1 MPELLSAEL
10 LSIRLRAPRLRL
22 DMVALSIGLVTLCL
36 AWPGASNAGPSSSS
50 SSSSSRGQATQYN
63 AAMTLYNTANYAQAL
78 SAFEAI
84 ARKSPTDDT
93 AHYYIALCCQGLH
106 QNSRAALEYRYVASA
121 SRNLQ
126 MRQMA
131 QKGYDSLTR
140 LQSAAV
146 AQAAPTAPSSVS
158 SSGAASLGISGANSS
173 SGASSSSSSAVV
185 RGSRV
190 KKVIEF
196 YTTWCHVCS
205 EFADTFE
212 RTKAKYNGRIQFE
225 QLNAE
230 EPENSELKAK
240 YNVKAYPTLIYLDAS
255 GTVLRRGEGAPMGP
269 NFGNI
274 IESL

>member
-1 MPELLSAEL
+1 MLEL
-10 LSIRLRAPRLRL
+10 LSIGRLSLKFGAPRLRL
-22 DMVALSIGLVTLCL
+22 NIVALSIGLAAVGL
-36 AWPGASNAGPSSSS
+36 ALPNPSSAGPSSSS
-50 SSSSSRGQATQYN
+50 SSSSSSSRGPAGQYS
-63 AAMTLYNTANYAQAL
+63 AALGLYKAANYAQAL

-121 SRNLQ
+121 SRNPQL
-126 MRQMA
+126 RQMA

-146 AQAAPTAPSSVS
+146 AQAAPSSPTS
-158 SSGAASLGISGANSS
+158 
-173 SGASSSSSSAVV
+173 ASSSSAVSLGAGAASPTTVV

-212 RTKAKYNGRIQFE
+212 RTKAKYSGRIQFE

-255 GTVLRRGEGAPMGP
+255 GAVLRRGEGAPMGP

>member
-1 MPELLSAEL
+1 
-10 LSIRLRAPRLRL
+10 
-22 DMVALSIGLVTLCL
+22 
-36 AWPGASNAGPSSSS
+36 
-50 SSSSSRGQATQYN
+50 
-63 AAMTLYNTANYAQAL
+63 
-78 SAFEAI
+78 
-84 ARKSPTDDT
+84 
-93 AHYYIALCCQGLH
+93 
-106 QNSRAALEYRYVASA
+106 
-121 SRNLQ
+121 
-126 MRQMA
+126 MA
-131 QKGYDSLTR
+131 QKGYDSLNR

-146 AQAAPTAPSSVS
+146 AQTSPSSS
-158 SSGAASLGISGANSS
+158 ASASSGSAVPLGTN
-173 SGASSSSSSAVV
+173 GASPASAVV

-212 RTKAKYNGRIQFE
+212 RTKAKYGGRIQFE

-230 EPENSELKAK
+230 DPENSELKAK

>member
-1 MPELLSAEL
+1 MIMLEL
-10 LSIRLRAPRLRL
+10 LSIGRLFLEFGAPRLRL
-22 DMVALSIGLVTLCL
+22 NVVALSISLAAVCL
-36 AWPGASNAGPSSSS
+36 ALPVPSSAGPSSSS
-50 SSSSSRGQATQYN
+50 TSSASSTFSSRGQAGQYSAAMVLYN
-63 AAMTLYNTANYAQAL
+63 AANYAQAL

-84 ARKSPTDDT
+84 ARKNPTDDI
-93 AHYYIALCCQGLH
+93 AHYYIALCCQSLH

-121 SRNLQ
+121 SRNPQ

-146 AQAAPTAPSSVS
+146 AQAAPSSPASAS
-158 SSGAASLGISGANSS
+158 SRSAVSLG
-173 SGASSSSSSAVV
+173 ASAVSPATVV

-212 RTKAKYNGRIQFE
+212 RTKAKYSGRIQFE

>member
-1 MPELLSAEL
+1 MLEL
-10 LSIRLRAPRLRL
+10 LSIGRLFLEFGAPRLRL
-22 DMVALSIGLVTLCL
+22 NIVALSIGLAAVGL
-36 AWPGASNAGPSSSS
+36 ALPNPSSAGPSSSTSSS
-50 SSSSSRGQATQYN
+50 SSSSSRGPAGQYS
-63 AAMTLYNTANYAQAL
+63 AALGLYKAANYAQAL

-121 SRNLQ
+121 SRNPQL
-126 MRQMA
+126 RQMA

-146 AQAAPTAPSSVS
+146 AQAAPSSPTS
-158 SSGAASLGISGANSS
+158 
-173 SGASSSSSSAVV
+173 ASSSSAVSLGAGAASPTTVV

-212 RTKAKYNGRIQFE
+212 RTKAKYSGRIQFE

-255 GTVLRRGEGAPMGP
+255 GAVLRRGEGAPMGP

>member
-1 MPELLSAEL
+1 MPKLLGCDLLSLEL
-10 LSIRLRAPRLRL
+10 GKSQLRL
-22 DMVALSIGLVTLCL
+22 NSVALSIGLATVCL
-36 AWPGASNAGPSSSS
+36 AWPGPSSAAPSSSS
-50 SSSSSRGQATQYN
+50 SRAQAGQYST
-63 AAMTLYNTANYAQAL
+63 AMSMYKAANYAQAL

-84 ARKSPTDDT
+84 ARKSPTDDM
-93 AHYYIALCCQGLH
+93 AHYYIALCCQSLH

-121 SRNLQ
+121 SSNLQ
-126 MRQMA
+126 LRQMA

-140 LQSAAV
+140 LQSTAVSQTSSSAPAAS
-146 AQAAPTAPSSVS
+146 ASSVS
-158 SSGAASLGISGANSS
+158 S
-173 SGASSSSSSAVV
+173 GASPAGAVV

-190 KKVIEF
+190 KKIIEF

-212 RTKAKYNGRIQFE
+212 RTKAKYSGRIQFE

-255 GTVLRRGEGAPMGP
+255 GAVLRRGEGAPMGP

>member
-1 MPELLSAEL
+1 MLELLSAEL
-10 LSIRLRAPRLRL
+10 LSIRLRAPRLGL
-22 DMVALSIGLVTLCL
+22 NFVALSIVLATVCL
-36 AWPGASNAGPSSSS
+36 ALPGASSARPTTTTTTSTT

-63 AAMTLYNTANYAQAL
+63 AAMSLYNTANYAQAL

-93 AHYYIALCCQGLH
+93 AHYYIALCCQSLH

-146 AQAAPTAPSSVS
+146 AQATPSSPAVPV
-158 SSGAASLGISGANSS
+158 
-173 SGASSSSSSAVV
+173 GASPASAVV

-196 YTTWCHVCS
+196 YTTWCHVCN

-212 RTKAKYNGRIQFE
+212 RTKAKYSGRIQFE

-255 GTVLRRGEGAPMGP
+255 GSVLRRGEGAPMGP

>member
-1 MPELLSAEL
+1 MS
-10 LSIRLRAPRLRL
+10 
-22 DMVALSIGLVTLCL
+22 
-36 AWPGASNAGPSSSS
+36 
-50 SSSSSRGQATQYN
+50 
-63 AAMTLYNTANYAQAL
+63 LYNTANYAQAL

-93 AHYYIALCCQGLH
+93 AHYYIALCCQSLH

-146 AQAAPTAPSSVS
+146 VQAAPSSPAVPV
-158 SSGAASLGISGANSS
+158 
-173 SGASSSSSSAVV
+173 GASPATVV